1 MLLELVGA
9 TAASTLEG
17 AMRAMAGG
25 GVPLDFDRSVLL
37 QIVVFTVLIL
47 VLKPLLFD
55 PVLKVFALRE
65 ERTEGARAKARE
77 LQEKAGELLRR
88 YEKELERLQ
97 QVAAEERELLR
108 TETSKLEAEILR
120 EARDVTSRIVED
132 GRRKIE
138 SEVNSIRVAVG
149 MESEKVAQM
158 IVERVIGQGA
168 N

>member
-9 TAASTLEG
+9 TAASAMEG
-17 AMRAMAGG
+17 LLNAMAG
-25 GVPLDFDRSVLL
+25 GVPLDFDRTVLL
-37 QIVVFTVLIL
+37 QIIVFTFLIL

-65 ERTEGARAKARE
+65 ERTEGARATARE
-77 LQEKAGELLRR
+77 LQEKAGELLQR
-88 YEKELERLQ
+88 YEKELERVH

-108 TETSKLEAEILR
+108 TETSKLEAQILN
-120 EARDVTSRIVED
+120 EAREVTTRLVEE

-138 SEVNSIRVAVG
+138 TEVNAIRFDLG
-149 MESEKVAQM
+149 KESERVAQM
-158 IVERVIGQGA
+158 IVDRVSGQGA

>member
-9 TAASTLEG
+9 NAGSALEG
-17 AMRAMAGG
+17 ATKAMAG

-37 QIVVFTVLIL
+37 QIVLFTILIV

-55 PVLKVFALRE
+55 PVLKVFSLRE

-77 LQEKAGELLRR
+77 LQEKAGELLQR
-88 YEKELERLQ
+88 YEKELERVQ
-97 QVAAEERELLR
+97 QVAADERELLR
-108 TETSKLEAEILR
+108 SETSKLEAQILT
-120 EARDVTSRIVED
+120 EARDATTRIVED

-138 SEVNSIRVAVG
+138 AEVNSIRVQVG
-149 MESEKVAQM
+149 VESERVAQM
-158 IVERVIGQGA
+158 IVEKVVGQGA